1 MLQSGSSDTNG
12 GASPGQRGRPSDGK
26 AGEVGGHEAAAATA
40 RSDISQLIEQQ
51 IIPRL
56 AAVHCADITPDA
68 SAGLAQGD
76 ALARAAGR
84 FPSEAPDAAGLARL
98 CISNDPGAL
107 DATIAQLMDAGL
119 SPESLLVDH
128 LAPAARVLGAMW
140 EDDTADF
147 VEVTMGLSRLQNAV
161 LGIAAASPDARRAH
175 GRTILFT
182 VMPGDKHS
190 LGSLIL
196 EDVFSRA
203 GWSCSSCR
211 ACEREDILAEAAAN
225 WFEIIALTAS
235 VDSHI
240 GELGR
245 LIAALRKVSCNPGVK
260 IMVGG
265 HVFSANPSLADDVGA
280 DSTAADA
287 RQALIGAELLV
298 GTLHH
303 DFWPEGLWRHS
314 GDAARIPHASIT
326 R

>member
-1 MLQSGSSDTNG
+1 MLRSGSSDIDGRT
-12 GASPGQRGRPSDGK
+12 APGQRGRRTDAHTAEGRQRGL
-26 AGEVGGHEAAAATA
+26 AEDAARA
-40 RSDISQLIEQQ
+40 DIGQLIEQQ

-56 AAVHCADITPDA
+56 AAVHCADIAPGA
-68 SAGLAQGD
+68 FAGLAPGD

-84 FPSEAPDAAGLARL
+84 ILSEAPDAEGMARL
-98 CISNDPGAL
+98 CLSDDPAAL
-107 DATIAQLMDAGL
+107 DTAISQLMDAGL

-147 VEVTMGLSRLQNAV
+147 VEVTIGLSRLQSAV

-175 GRTILFT
+175 GRTILFA
-182 VMPGDKHS
+182 VMPGDDHS

-303 DFWPEGLWRHS
+303 DFWPEGLWQHA
-314 GDAARIPHASIT
+314 GDASRIPHASLT